1 MLRNK
6 KLSVLFLALFGILF
20 SVGVRASSSSLIPL
34 SEISDESANYRTAVV
49 ERTDAV
55 NERTAAAYL
64 YLPVEHRVY
73 YEGANAYFVKD
84 LAAFG
89 NEIGKDTPVYEI
101 TPDVDEIRLTELRLE
116 KETAARQYEEDCSAR
131 NKEIDKLVKQHAEAV
146 PGDPYTAE
154 LLDYRV
160 KIMNIEAEKAAYEY
174 DRKIRMLDKEIGEIE
189 EEQERTTVDSP
200 YEGRLTFVQSMA
212 AGTLI
217 REGDHIMSVTD
228 TSKVYLQTNGAIPSG
243 RDVKVTVSF
252 RGNDYE
258 FQGKSVVNCGLLTS
272 GTNNSSIIEIDQK
285 DLMSIS
291 SNLRQLDVRAVRI
304 NVTYTDS
311 SMKNVL
317 CVPTDAL
324 TKGETDNLYYAEIL
338 DKENVIHR
346 RLVKAMLLNNKTA
359 WVIDGLQEGDVVV
372 LQ

>member
-1 MLRNK
+1 M
-6 KLSVLFLALFGILF
+6 
-20 SVGVRASSSSLIPL
+20 
-34 SEISDESANYRTAVV
+34 
-49 ERTDAV
+49 
-55 NERTAAAYL
+55 
-64 YLPVEHRVY
+64 
-73 YEGANAYFVKD
+73 
-84 LAAFG
+84 
-89 NEIGKDTPVYEI
+89 
-101 TPDVDEIRLTELRLE
+101 
-116 KETAARQYEEDCSAR
+116 
-131 NKEIDKLVKQHAEAV
+131 
-146 PGDPYTAE
+146 
-154 LLDYRV
+154 
-160 KIMNIEAEKAAYEY
+160 
-174 DRKIRMLDKEIGEIE
+174 
-189 EEQERTTVDSP
+189 
-200 YEGRLTFVQSMA
+200 
-212 AGTLI
+212 
-217 REGDHIMSVTD
+217 
-228 TSKVYLQTNGAIPSG
+228 
-243 RDVKVTVSF
+243 TVSF